1 MAFATRLDLAN
12 AIASWLNRSN
22 LTAQIPDFIR
32 LTEVRLNRLL
42 RDPDQLITTTINLSS
57 GSGTIPADFG
67 QMVALGDAGT
77 RLTQVTPGEFGT
89 YSSVAGDPKIYTVG
103 AGVIRVLPG
112 SGSASTPITYYRAI
126 PALTADGSTNWL
138 LTRAPDIY
146 LYGSLLQAE
155 FYGWNDERLG
165 TIKAAYDEA
174 IAELRVDGEGRR
186 WGAAPMAPKLG
197 RT

>member
-12 AIASWLNRSN
+12 AIASWLDRSN

-32 LTEVRLNRLL
+32 LTEARLNRLL

-57 GSGTIPADFG
+57 GSGTVPADFG
-67 QMVALGDAGT
+67 QLVAFGATGT

-89 YSSVAGDPKIYTVG
+89 YSAAAGDPKIYTVG

-112 SGSASTPITYYRAI
+112 SGSASTPITYYRSI

-138 LTRAPDIY
+138 LTRAPDLY

-155 FYGWNDERLG
+155 FFGWNDERLS
-165 TIKAAYDEA
+165 TIKSAYDEA
-174 IAELRVDGEGRR
+174 IAELRVDGEARR
-186 WGAAPMAPKLG
+186 WGAAPLAPKLG